1 MERIMNTLPDQD
13 LMCAQMA
20 VSFTLSNPP
29 ADEVMSYASKNDHWC
44 IFEGF
49 LGRISNEAIYRKE
62 TIGSSG
68 TFFKRSSTNRKF
80 YPWKVS

>member
-29 ADEVMSYASKNDHWC
+29 ADEVTSYASKNDHS
-44 IFEGF
+44 I
-49 LGRISNEAIYRKE
+49 LMRRRK
-62 TIGSSG
+62 
-68 TFFKRSSTNRKF
+68 
-80 YPWKVS
+80 